1 MASNEIEI
9 LDPAVSVEKLKKI
22 AEGRALNRRRFIT
35 ALGMTGAAA
44 GAGLLSGCS
53 VASSSAASATTPT
66 APSQISA
73 LAFVLNFKYLEA
85 TFYSYITQ
93 GVDIS
98 SSSTYDGGAI
108 TGAPAKLTFTGT
120 YAAQITDLLNEIY
133 YDETNHVSALR
144 SLLGSS
150 VVARPAINLAAY
162 GAITSINALSIAR
175 MLEDVGATALAGA
188 TALLSGSSLTY
199 VMQVLGIESFHAGA
213 LRLVSIQ
220 NTAIAAYEKADSLDV
235 APIDPGSPVLT
246 PLTWAGPPAAGGFFA
261 TSGGVVSAL
270 NTTASLAVART
281 SSQILAIV
289 YATSPGTPAIAG
301 TTSGGFFPSGVT
313 GLVNMV

>member
-35 ALGMTGAAA
+35 ALGMTSAAA
-44 GAGLLSGCS
+44 GAGLISGCS
-53 VASSSAASATTPT
+53 VASNSAAPTTP
-66 APSQISA
+66 PEPGQISA
-73 LAFVLNFKYLEA
+73 LNFVLNFKYLES
-85 TFYSYITQ
+85 TFYSYVTQ
-93 GVDIS
+93 GADLS
-98 SSSTYDGGAI
+98 SSSTYDSGAI
-108 TGAPAKLTFTGT
+108 TGAPAKLTFSGT

-144 SLLGSS
+144 SLLGSA

-175 MLEDVGATALAGA
+175 LLEDVGATALAGA
-188 TALLSGSSLTY
+188 TALLTGSGLTF
-199 VMQVLGIESFHAGA
+199 VMQILGVESFHAGA
-213 LRLVSIQ
+213 LRLVNIQ
-220 NTAIAAYEKADSLDV
+220 NPSIATYDKADSLDV
-235 APIDPGSPVLT
+235 APVDPGTPVLT
-246 PLTWAGPPAAGGFFA
+246 PLTWAGPTAAGGFFA

-281 SSQILAIV
+281 SSEVLAIV
-289 YATSPGTPAIAG
+289 YAKSLDTPAVAG
-301 TTSGGFFPSGVT
+301 TTSGGFFPNGVN
-313 GLVNMV
+313 GLTNTV